1 MTALQ
6 EAIQHFK
13 ITNSQSASS
22 NTQIV
27 YILEQ
32 FLEKEKAQIINA
44 YSQGLFGEEATN
56 SISAYAETYFK
67 ETYINK

>member
-6 EAIQHFK
+6 EAIGHFK
-13 ITNSQSASS
+13 ISNSQSAYS

-32 FLEKEKAQIINA
+32 FLKKENRFNENSKV
-44 YSQGLFGEEATN
+44 FFN
-56 SISAYAETYFK
+56 SIDKHLMMSELYY
-67 ETYINK
+67 NKHIKK

>member
-6 EAIQHFK
+6 EAIEHFK
-13 ITNSQSASS
+13 ISNSQSAYS

-32 FLEKEKAQIINA
+32 FLEKEK
-44 YSQGLFGEEATN
+44 
-56 SISAYAETYFK
+56 ISNNES
-67 ETYINK
+67 

>member
-1 MTALQ
+1 MSALQ

-13 ITNSQSASS
+13 ISNSQSAYP

-32 FLEKEKAQIINA
+32 FLKKENRFNKN
-44 YSQGLFGEEATN
+44 SKVFFN
-56 SISAYAETYFK
+56 SIDKHLMMSELYY
-67 ETYINK
+67 NKKN

>member
-6 EAIQHFK
+6 EAIEHFK
-13 ITNSQSASS
+13 ISNSQSDYS

-32 FLEKEKAQIINA
+32 FLSKEKSQIMKANLDGFIEGTMDDRVK
-44 YSQGLFGEEATN
+44 SSED
-56 SISAYAETYFK
+56 YFNENYK
-67 ETYINK
+67 QK

>member
-6 EAIQHFK
+6 EAIEHFK
-13 ITNSQSASS
+13 ISNSQSAYS

-32 FLEKEKAQIINA
+32 FLAKEKSQIMKANLDGFIEGTMDDRVK
-44 YSQGLFGEEATN
+44 SSED
-56 SISAYAETYFK
+56 YFNENYK
-67 ETYINK
+67 NK